1 MTAPTD
7 STAGCSACA
16 TCGQPW
22 PENAETDLDIYEA
35 EHTGGQ
41 ETDRDWSQAQDWKG
55 MDGATA
61 WLLINRHADG
71 WGDTRAMMEA
81 WLAANAAEAVR
92 LERERTEAIRH
103 AGAMLSNCAFN
114 LSFRNPGQFTARD
127 IESLDE
133 SRKAWDAAIRARSEV
148 IDDSQQER

>member
-1 MTAPTD
+1 MTDKLPEPSRAPD
-7 STAGCSACA
+7 A
-16 TCGQPW
+16 
-22 PENAETDLDIYEA
+22 DVYEV

-81 WLAANAAEAVR
+81 WLAANAEEAVR
-92 LERERTEAIRH
+92 LEREACELIAISWSDKSYEADMI
-103 AGAMLSNCAFN
+103 
-114 LSFRNPGQFTARD
+114 
-127 IESLDE
+127 
-133 SRKAWDAAIRARSEV
+133 AAEIRARSEV
-148 IDDSQQER
+148 IDDSASPIN